1 MNLALGRGFCK
12 VIKLNL
18 EMHPFCREAAAPRAP
33 SEFLTPRSPSDCYQL
48 VGALLFVTPTQTSDV
63 TKMPFPR
70 VVSLIT
76 HTAEFEYNERA
87 RRKAEGAATL
97 AALDTDFRA
106 QKAVWRGRSLH
117 ASLLQ
122 GERERTQAELA
133 EAVLEPPTD
142 EDGAVEGKQ
151 ANKGKQVAP
160 SKPKGEAQLV
170 ERRGT

>member
-1 MNLALGRGFCK
+1 MPLA
-12 VIKLNL
+12 
-18 EMHPFCREAAAPRAP
+18 
-33 SEFLTPRSPSDCYQL
+33 
-48 VGALLFVTPTQTSDV
+48 
-63 TKMPFPR
+63 R
-70 VVSLIT
+70 VVSLT
-76 HTAEFEYNERA
+76 HTAHLEYNERA

-133 EAVLEPPTD
+133 EAVLKPPTD
-142 EDGAVEGKQ
+142 EGGAAEGKQ
-151 ANKGKQVAP
+151 ANTGKQAAP

>member
-1 MNLALGRGFCK
+1 M
-12 VIKLNL
+12 
-18 EMHPFCREAAAPRAP
+18 
-33 SEFLTPRSPSDCYQL
+33 
-48 VGALLFVTPTQTSDV
+48 LFVTPTQTSDV
-63 TKMPFPR
+63 TKMPLAR
-70 VVSLIT
+70 VVSLT
-76 HTAEFEYNERA
+76 HTAHLEYNERA

-133 EAVLEPPTD
+133 EAVLKPPTD
-142 EDGAVEGKQ
+142 EGGAAEGKQ
-151 ANKGKQVAP
+151 ANTGKQAAP